1 MAVTFLADLH
11 LDVVWS
17 EGPTVIRTRNS
28 LLCLRRCFS
37 SSASYR
43 NSGITWHSET
53 DPVTPGVTWHSEID
67 PVTPG
72 VTCHLEIVYVTPTAT
87 CHPEQVPLACV
98 RKGCQKHVRMGV
110 NVFSHAVCARVGLVE
125 TACIFWVW

>member
-11 LDVVWS
+11 PDVVWS
-17 EGPTVIRTRNS
+17 EEPTAIRTRNS

-37 SSASYR
+37 SSASYH

-72 VTCHLEIVYVTPTAT
+72 VTCHLEIVYVTSTAT
-87 CHPEQVPLACV
+87 CHPEQCV

-110 NVFSHAVCARVGLVE
+110 NVFSHALGPFL
-125 TACIFWVW
+125 